1 MLFIFLTCVIDLI
14 GCLLSLSLCI
24 LFLFP
29 QDVSR
34 VINCNV
40 SSVSSLDDQMPGT
53 CYDEI
58 FNFLTSFDVEALPP
72 KLLDEEEVPQ
82 LPNVTFAELIEV
94 LMVNSTIPTQ
104 QVLFDLPYYYFGK

>member
-1 MLFIFLTCVIDLI
+1 MFTFFLY
-14 GCLLSLSLCI
+14 I

-53 CYDEI
+53 CYDEV

-72 KLLDEEEVPQ
+72 SLLDEEVPQ

-104 QVLFDLPYYYFGK
+104 QVLFDLPYYYLGK